1 MSEDGT
7 LTRGALLKRAA
18 VAGVALGA
26 PSLLSPTGALGS
38 VRRVQRVSRSA
49 ASSITWLTYA
59 LYSDPRLTKA
69 FTQQTGISIKPDNY
83 GELPEMETKL
93 RSGAG
98 DDIVS
103 IASNLVTPLAQEG
116 LLHPIDPTQLKNW
129 KHLYGQFAD
138 ANFIRYKGKIY
149 GVPTV
154 WGPEGLIYRTDK
166 LKNVNSWDV
175 LWDPKNKGQLS
186 VIDYD
191 YEMALVAALYLGM
204 KKQLEGNPIEFS
216 TSDLAKIK
224 SALMTQIKLDS
235 KVWSDTAVAEA
246 LLASGES
253 VATIGRIAFLKDLKA
268 KNVPVKLINPKEG
281 TQGWVTSTC
290 IVAKTQNLAGAYKFL
305 DYAISP
311 SYGVA
316 LAQTYGYPAT
326 SSQVMGKIPAAQR
339 KELFLNDPKILEK
352 MYFWKPAPQQAQITQ
367 MWNEVKA
374 SA

>member
-1 MSEDGT
+1 MNEDKT
-7 LTRGALLKRAA
+7 VTRRDLLKGAA
-18 VAGVALGA
+18 VAGLALGA
-26 PSLLSPTGALGS
+26 PSLISPAEALGGL
-38 VRRVQRVSRSA
+38 RKAYRVQRARANSL
-49 ASSITWLTYA
+49 TWLTYA

-69 FTQQTGISIKPDNY
+69 FTQQSGISIKGDNF

-93 RSGAG
+93 RAGAG
-98 DDIVS
+98 DDVVS
-103 IASNLVTPLAQEG
+103 IASNLVGPLAAEG
-116 LLHPIDPTQLKNW
+116 LLLPLDTSRMKNW
-129 KHLYGQFAD
+129 KRLYPQFSE

-149 GVPTV
+149 GAPTV

-166 LKNVNSWDV
+166 LKGVNSWDV

-191 YEMALVAALYLGM
+191 YEMALVGALYLGM
-204 KKQLEGNPIEFS
+204 KKQLSGNPIQFS
-216 TSDLAKIK
+216 SADLAKIK
-224 SALMTQIKLDS
+224 SALMEQIKLDS

-290 IVAKTQNLAGAYKFL
+290 IVAKSQNVDAAYKFL

-311 SYGVA
+311 GYGVP

-326 SSQVMGKIPAAQR
+326 SSQVMLKIPPAQR
-339 KELFLNDPKILEK
+339 RELFLNDPKILEK

>member
-1 MSEDGT
+1 MNEKSI
-7 LTRGALLKRAA
+7 TRRDLLKGAA
-18 VAGVALGA
+18 VAGLALGA
-26 PSLLSPTGALGS
+26 PALLSPADALASIRGTNR
-38 VRRVQRVSRSA
+38 VRRSSA
-49 ASSITWLTYA
+49 DSVTWLTYA
-59 LYSDPRLTKA
+59 LYSDPKLTKA
-69 FTQQTGISIKPDNY
+69 FTQQSGISIKPDNF

-98 DDIVS
+98 DDVVS
-103 IASNLVTPLAQEG
+103 IASNLVGPLAAEG
-116 LLHPIDPTQLKNW
+116 LLLPLDTSRLKNW
-129 KHLYGQFAD
+129 KRLYPQFSD
-138 ANFIRYKGKIY
+138 ANFIRYKGKVY
-149 GVPTV
+149 GAPTV

-175 LWDPKNKGQLS
+175 LWDQANKGRLS

-191 YEMALVAALYLGM
+191 YEMALVGALYLGM
-204 KKQLEGNPIEFS
+204 KKQLAGSPIKFS
-216 TSDLAKIK
+216 SADLAKIK
-224 SALMTQIKLDS
+224 SALSEQIKLDS
-235 KVWSDTAVAEA
+235 KVWSDTAVAES

-253 VATIGRIAFLKDLKA
+253 VATIGRISFLNDLRK

-290 IVAKTQNLAGAYKFL
+290 IVKSSKNVDGAYKLL

-311 SYGVA
+311 GYGLP

-326 SSQVMGKIPAAQR
+326 SSAVMSKIPAAQR
-339 KELFLNDPKILEK
+339 KELFLNDPAILEK

-367 MWNEVKA
+367 MWNEIKA